1 MKTINLF
8 KISEVLASLFSILF
22 SMSLI
27 KELKAVG
34 SEWYVFYTATCFL
47 ILFVI
52 FIEVMKVRELKKKFR
67 GEQNSL
73 MFLIFTFTISLG
85 LSVLGVWLWTDKTYE
100 LSEQNLK
107 AKQEQ
112 VNTISSTYSQKI
124 DSIQSIDITASIQ
137 YKDLKKA
144 RLYYQYIRTEDE
156 VEKQVNRKKVAE
168 LSDAINDLNLS
179 SAKSKQESISLMKER
194 MNIAI
199 EQVNESYNGNKEKES
214 RNNTISWIFF
224 IIVAITEFIIVIIQK
239 EQANP
244 DINRINEESKLM
256 VNTVTYLSLK
266 NKKGKFDI
274 NDFKYSPFIK
284 GIEDWDRVKKLY
296 NLLLEVGI
304 TTMSIDGSVFE
315 ENPVDRVKAYYKTI
329 KSLY

>member
-8 KISEVLASLFSILF
+8 KISEVLASTFSILF

-47 ILFVI
+47 VLFVI

-124 DSIQSIDITASIQ
+124 DSIQSIDITASVQ

-156 VEKQVNRKKVAE
+156 AEKQVNRKKVAE

-194 MNIAI
+194 MNLAI
-199 EQVNESYNGNKEKES
+199 EQVNESYNGNKEKET

-296 NLLLEVGI
+296 NLLLEVGV

-315 ENPVDRVKAYYKTI
+315 ENPVDRVKSYYKTI